1 MPRVKYIYRKKAK
14 KIRVY
19 NVWKGMFTD
28 MKSVIISLAL
38 AVVVLVISITY
49 TKTIDNVSARMKEI
63 NTEIAIFL
71 EKDEYNTAF
80 EKTKELGGYI
90 EEKRTLMEAI
100 GNHEEIKAIEMGIV
114 ELREFIRS
122 NDKVDALSKCAI
134 LDFLFGY
141 LPESYHLKAENIL

>member
-49 TKTIDNVSARMKEI
+49 TKTLSQYGFFADAAK
-63 NTEIAIFL
+63 
-71 EKDEYNTAF
+71 
-80 EKTKELGGYI
+80 YI
-90 EEKRTLMEAI
+90 GK
-100 GNHEEIKAIEMGIV
+100 
-114 ELREFIRS
+114 
-122 NDKVDALSKCAI
+122 
-134 LDFLFGY
+134 Y
-141 LPESYHLKAENIL
+141 

>member
-1 MPRVKYIYRKKAK
+1 
-14 KIRVY
+14 
-19 NVWKGMFTD
+19 
-28 MKSVIISLAL
+28 
-38 AVVVLVISITY
+38 
-49 TKTIDNVSARMKEI
+49 MKEI

-90 EEKRTLMEAI
+90 DEKKTLMEAI